1 MQPLQ
6 ANDPPAIGPYR
17 LLGRLGAGG
26 MGRVYLGR
34 SPGGRTVAVKVVRSE
49 LADDP
54 EFRTRFQREV
64 DAARRV
70 DGAWSAPVLDA
81 DTDSPVPWVAT
92 RYVAGPALSEAVPA
106 FGPLPPR
113 GLRALGA
120 GLAEALEAV
129 HGRGLVHRDI
139 KPSNVL
145 LSLDGP
151 VLIDFGIARA
161 MDATAALTSKGAV
174 VGSPGYMAPEQ
185 VTGGPTGPAAD
196 VFALGAVLAFAATGS
211 GPFSGDSAAVLL
223 YKVAHEE
230 PELGAVPDEL
240 RSLTRSCLAKDPA
253 KRPTPRRLTELL
265 APGGDAASLVR
276 AGWLPP
282 PLTER
287 LGRQAVELLDLE
299 PSPHPG
305 PPGPAP
311 GPAGAT
317 AGQTAGGSG
326 AGHGAYGSYGGHP
339 SYGAFGPPPGPTGP
353 QDAPPFPAT
362 PPPAPAA
369 GRRRGR
375 AAVLAGAGIAAA
387 AAVALSLV
395 LPGLLDGANQARGGE
410 PTPSASAGR
419 GRTAASSPTSPAP
432 PPSSPPASAA
442 RLDALPKSFAG
453 TWKGDTVTT
462 GGVPGT
468 MQITL
473 REGRVGAVVGR
484 DRSVLDLLG
493 ETYDC
498 SGDWKLVEA
507 TEKSIVLDTSG
518 AANPHPGI
526 CSDGSSDERFTLTA
540 DGSLHYRSGDPLAGR
555 PEGDLRKQGG

>member
-49 LADDP
+49 LADDL

-70 DGAWSAPVLDA
+70 GGAWSAPVLDA

-92 RYVAGPALSEAVPA
+92 RYVAGPALSEAVNT
-106 FGPLPPR
+106 FGPLPPD
-113 GLRALGA
+113 GVRALGA

-161 MDATAALTSKGAV
+161 MDATAALTSEGVV

-185 VTGGPTGPAAD
+185 VTGRPTGPAAD
-196 VFALGAVLAFAATGS
+196 IFALGAVLAFAATGH
-211 GPFSGDSAAVLL
+211 GPFTGDSAAVLL

-230 PELGAVPDEL
+230 PELEGMPAEL
-240 RSLTRSCLAKDPA
+240 RRIAESCLAKDPSV
-253 KRPTPRRLTELL
+253 RPTPRQLAGLL
-265 APGGDAASLVR
+265 APGSEAAAMVR
-276 AGWLPP
+276 SGWLPA

-299 PSPHPG
+299 PTPPPG
-305 PPGPAP
+305 PPGPAA
-311 GPAGAT
+311 GTAAAAGAT
-317 AGQTAGGSG
+317 GGSNG
-326 AGHGAYGSYGGHP
+326 THGSYGSHP
-339 SYGAFGPPPGPTGP
+339 SYGTFGPPPSPAEP
-353 QDAPPFPAT
+353 QDAPP
-362 PPPAPAA
+362 PAPAP
-369 GRRRGR
+369 GPRRGR
-375 AAVLAGAGIAAA
+375 VAALAATGVLLVA
-387 AAVALSLV
+387 AAVTLALV
-395 LPGLLDGANQARGGE
+395 LPGLGDGSDQAKGGE
-410 PTPSASAGR
+410 RTPSRGASPAPSTASSPSSSPSSPSASE
-419 GRTAASSPTSPAP
+419 PALP
-432 PPSSPPASAA
+432 
-442 RLDALPKSFAG
+442 ALPKAFVG
-453 TWKGDTVTT
+453 TWKGDTVTAH
-462 GGVPGT
+462 GVPGT
-468 MQITL
+468 LEITL
-473 REGRVGAVVGR
+473 REGKVGAVVGR
-484 DRSVLDLLG
+484 DRSVLELLG
-493 ETYDC
+493 QSYDC
-498 SGDWKLVEA
+498 SGDWKLAEA

-518 AANPHPGI
+518 GANPHPGV
-526 CSDGSSDERFTLTA
+526 CSDGSTNERFTLKD
-540 DGSLHYRSGDPLAGR
+540 DGSLHYRSGDSLAGQ

>member
-17 LLGRLGAGG
+17 ILGRLGAGG

-49 LADDP
+49 LADDL

-70 DGAWSAPVLDA
+70 GGAWSAPVLDA

-92 RYVAGPALSEAVPA
+92 RYVAGPALSEAVA
-106 FGPLPPR
+106 TFGPLTPQ
-113 GLRALGA
+113 GVRALGA

-161 MDATAALTSKGAV
+161 MDATAALTSKGVV

-196 VFALGAVLAFAATGS
+196 IFALGAVLAFAATGR
-211 GPFSGDSAAVLL
+211 GPFTGDSAAVLL

-230 PELGAVPDEL
+230 PELDGVPDEL
-240 RSLTRSCLAKDPA
+240 RRIAESCLAKDPA
-253 KRPTPRRLTELL
+253 VRPTPRGLAELL

-276 AGWLPP
+276 SGWLPA

-299 PSPHPG
+299 PAP
-305 PPGPAP
+305 PPGPN
-311 GPAGAT
+311 GPVTGT
-317 AGQTAGGSG
+317 ADGTAGGPGGSR
-326 AGHGAYGSYGGHP
+326 GSYGSHP
-339 SYGAFGPPPGPTGP
+339 SYGSFGPPPSLTEPH
-353 QDAPPFPAT
+353 DAPPPAAT
-362 PPPAPAA
+362 PPPTPAP
-369 GRRRGR
+369 GQRRGR
-375 AAVLAGAGIAAA
+375 AAALAATGIVLVA
-387 AAVALSLV
+387 AAVALALV
-395 LPGLLDGANQARGGE
+395 LPGLVDGSEQAKGGE
-410 PTPSASAGR
+410 RGPSHNADSGPS
-419 GRTAASSPTSPAP
+419 TASSATSSSPAS
-432 PPSSPPASAA
+432 SSPPPASGP
-442 RLDALPKSFAG
+442 RLDALPKAFVG
-453 TWKGDTVTT
+453 TWKGDTVTAH
-462 GGVPGT
+462 GVPGT
-468 MQITL
+468 MEITL
-473 REGRVGAVVGR
+473 REGKVGAVVGR
-484 DRSVLDLLG
+484 DKSVLDLLG
-493 ETYDC
+493 TSYDC
-498 SGDWKLVEA
+498 SGDWKLAEA
-507 TEKSIVLDTSG
+507 TEKSVVLDTSG
-518 AANPHPGI
+518 GTNPHPGV
-526 CSDGSSDERFTLTA
+526 CSDGSADERFALNA
-540 DGSLHYRSGDPLAGR
+540 DGSLHYRSGDSLAGQ

>member
-17 LLGRLGAGG
+17 LLGRLGSGG

-49 LADDP
+49 LADDL

-70 DGAWSAPVLDA
+70 GGAWSAPVLDA

-92 RYVAGPALSEAVPA
+92 RYVAGPALSEAVTT
-106 FGPLPPR
+106 FGPLPAE
-113 GLRALGA
+113 GVRALGA

-161 MDATAALTSKGAV
+161 MDATAALTGKGAV

-185 VTGGPTGPAAD
+185 VTGRPAGPAAD
-196 VFALGAVLAFAATGS
+196 IFALGAVLAFAATGR

-230 PELGAVPDEL
+230 PELDGMPDEL
-240 RSLTRSCLAKDPA
+240 RRIAESCLAKDPSV
-253 KRPTPRRLTELL
+253 RPTPRQVAELL
-265 APGGDAASLVR
+265 APGSEAASMVR
-276 AGWLPP
+276 AGWLPA

-299 PSPHPG
+299 PTP
-305 PPGPAP
+305 PPGTP
-311 GPAGAT
+311 GSATGTPGAT
-317 AGQTAGGSG
+317 NGS
-326 AGHGAYGSYGGHP
+326 HGTYGSHP
-339 SYGAFGPPPGPTGP
+339 SYGTFGPPPSLTEP
-353 QDAPPFPAT
+353 QDAPPFAAT
-362 PPPAPAA
+362 PTPAP
-369 GRRRGR
+369 GPRRGR
-375 AAVLAGAGIAAA
+375 SRVA
-387 AAVALSLV
+387 AAVATGILLVAAAVTLAIV
-395 LPGLLDGANQARGGE
+395 LPGLGDGSDEAKGGE
-410 PTPSASAGR
+410 RTPSRGAS
-419 GRTAASSPTSPAP
+419 TAPSTSTSSSTSASPASSSPSAP
-432 PPSSPPASAA
+432 EPKVPE
-442 RLDALPKSFAG
+442 LPKAFVG
-453 TWKGDTVTT
+453 TWKGDTVTAH
-462 GGVPGT
+462 GVPGT
-468 MQITL
+468 LEITL
-473 REGRVGAVVGR
+473 REGKVGAVVGR
-484 DRSVLDLLG
+484 DKSVLDLLG
-493 ETYDC
+493 QTYDC
-498 SGDWKLVEA
+498 SGDWKLAEA
-507 TEKSIVLDTSG
+507 TAKSIVLDTSG
-518 AANPHPGI
+518 GTNPHPGV
-526 CSDGSSDERFTLTA
+526 CSDGSTNERFTLED
-540 DGSLHYRSGDPLAGR
+540 DGSLHYRSGDSLAGQ

>member
-6 ANDPPAIGPYR
+6 ANDPPSVGPYR

-49 LADDP
+49 LADDA

-70 DGAWSAPVLDA
+70 GGAWSAPVLDA
-81 DTDSPVPWVAT
+81 DTDSAVPWVAT

-106 FGPLPPR
+106 FGPLSPQ

-120 GLAEALEAV
+120 GLAEALQAV

-161 MDATAALTSKGAV
+161 MDATAALTGTGVV

-185 VTGGPTGPAAD
+185 VTGRPIGPAAD
-196 VFALGAVLAFAATGS
+196 VFALGAVLAFAATGR
-211 GPFSGDSAAVLL
+211 GPFTGDSAAVLL

-230 PELGAVPDEL
+230 PELDGLPEEL
-240 RSLTRSCLAKDPA
+240 RRIAQACLAKDPA
-253 KRPTPRRLTELL
+253 ARPTPRRLADLL
-265 APGGDAASLVR
+265 VPGGDAVSLLR
-276 AGWLPP
+276 AGWLPA

-299 PSPHPG
+299 ATPHPG
-305 PPGPAP
+305 P
-311 GPAGAT
+311 
-317 AGQTAGGSG
+317 GG
-326 AGHGAYGSYGGHP
+326 GHGLQGSPP
-339 SYGAFGPPPGPTGP
+339 SYGSFGPPPSVTEPR
-353 QDAPPFPAT
+353 DAPPFAAT
-362 PPPAPAA
+362 PPPAPAR

-375 AAVLAGAGIAAA
+375 VAVPAATAVGL
-387 AAVALSLV
+387 AAVAVALALL
-395 LPGLLDGANQARGGE
+395 LPGLVDGSGQAEGGDR
-410 PTPSASAGR
+410 TPSRGAGSGTATAS
-419 GRTAASSPTSPAP
+419 RTPSTSPAASSPAA
-432 PPSSPPASAA
+432 SSPSGSSVSEP
-442 RLDALPKSFAG
+442 RLSALPKAFVG
-453 TWKGDTVTT
+453 TWKGDTVTA
-462 GGVPGT
+462 GGMPGT
-468 MQITL
+468 MEITL
-473 REGRVGAVVGR
+473 REGKVGAVVGR

-493 ETYDC
+493 QSYDC
-498 SGDWKLVEA
+498 SGDWKLAEA
-507 TEKSIVLDTSG
+507 TRSSVVLDTSG
-518 AANPHPGI
+518 GVNPHPGI
-526 CSDGSSDERFTLTA
+526 CSDGSADERLTLNA
-540 DGSLHYRSGDPLAGR
+540 DGSLHYRSGDSLAGR
-555 PEGDLRKQGG
+555 PEGDLRKQDG

>member
-6 ANDPPAIGPYR
+6 ANDPPSIGPYR

-49 LADDP
+49 LADDL

-70 DGAWSAPVLDA
+70 GGTWSAPVLDA

-92 RYVAGPALSEAVPA
+92 RYVAGPALSEAVA
-106 FGPLPPR
+106 TFGPLSPQ
-113 GLRALGA
+113 GVRALGA

-161 MDATAALTSKGAV
+161 MDATAALTSKGVV

-185 VTGGPTGPAAD
+185 VTGRPTGPAAD
-196 VFALGAVLAFAATGS
+196 IFALGAVLAFAATGR
-211 GPFSGDSAAVLL
+211 GPFTGDSAAVLL

-230 PELGAVPDEL
+230 PELDGVPDEL
-240 RSLTRSCLAKDPA
+240 RRIAESCLAKDPEV
-253 KRPTPRRLTELL
+253 RPTPRRLAELL

-276 AGWLPP
+276 AGWLPA

-299 PSPHPG
+299 PTPHPG
-305 PPGPAP
+305 PVAPGNGTPEGNGG
-311 GPAGAT
+311 GPAG
-317 AGQTAGGSG
+317 
-326 AGHGAYGSYGGHP
+326 GHGSYGSHP
-339 SYGAFGPPPGPTGP
+339 SYGSFGPPPSLTAP
-353 QDAPPFPAT
+353 QDAPPFAAT
-362 PPPAPAA
+362 PPPTPVP

-375 AAVLAGAGIAAA
+375 AAALAATGILLVA
-387 AAVALSLV
+387 AAVTLALV
-395 LPGLLDGANQARGGE
+395 LPGLLDGSNQAKGGE
-410 PTPSASAGR
+410 RTPSRSAGS
-419 GRTAASSPTSPAP
+419 GDGSPSSTTASSTSSSTTSST
-432 PPSSPPASAA
+432 PSSGP
-442 RLDALPKSFAG
+442 RVDALPKAFVG
-453 TWKGDTVTT
+453 TWKGSTVTA

-468 MQITL
+468 MEITL
-473 REGRVGAVVGR
+473 REGKVGAVVGR
-484 DRSVLDLLG
+484 DKSVLDLLG
-493 ETYDC
+493 QSYDC
-498 SGDWKLVEA
+498 SGDWKLAEA
-507 TEKSIVLDTSG
+507 TEKGVVLDTSG
-518 AANPHPGI
+518 GTNPHPGI
-526 CSDGSSDERFTLTA
+526 CSDGSADERFTLNA
-540 DGSLHYRSGDPLAGR
+540 DGSLHYRSGDSLAGQ